1 MYGLNPS
8 ITGKD
13 NPNSPYFES
22 PCDYCRQK
30 CSTDCPYNP
39 DADDDKMPEDEIFD
53 PERMIE
59 AEQENL

>member
-13 NPNSPYFES
+13 DSNSPFFVNH
-22 PCDYCRQK
+22 CDFCRRK

-39 DADDDKMPEDEIFD
+39 DTEDDKMPEDEIYD
-53 PERMIE
+53 PEVL
-59 AEQENL
+59 AENYADNL